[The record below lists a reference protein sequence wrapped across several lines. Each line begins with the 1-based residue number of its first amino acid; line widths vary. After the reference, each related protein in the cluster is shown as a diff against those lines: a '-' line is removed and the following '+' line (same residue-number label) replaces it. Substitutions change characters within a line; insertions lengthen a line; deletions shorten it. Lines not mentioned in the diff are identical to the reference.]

1 MSKIFIYPSGLNAK
15 ILAFHIEKLYNK
27 QPIFI
32 DDSDYE
38 TSIENRKKIIKNDD
52 IILLAS
58 KTYEQNL
65 ISNLEKFDIENYCD
79 GISLIA
85 KKLNKIYK
93 NKFGYSIGVILEK
106 NINDKYLNIPYNGY
120 ELNSQIVY
128 FTQNQIAYEEA
139 KKRFKNVVMASSW
152 WLSYFDFVTCY
163 ISSDYLLGYNMP
175 DVKTFVLGNYYYVG
189 AFHDFYH
196 SKEDIYEKVGFMA
209 SRMDSFTLAHAKEF
223 YENLKPVFSKFNNG
237 GGLLKL
243 GYKSIESDMKNY
255 VWRQHTDTIIIPIA
269 ENKHYGFKDMLV
281 KFAKI
286 LLENGFRVLFK
297 AHYQHKELLNTYE
310 KDIQNLSKYQ
320 NFVLYTKPHLSL
332 DELERSITLV
342 EFRSSLNYTYALITK
357 KPSILLIPP
366 SVTKNRIDL
375 KNNFYNKNLHIE
387 LTDLN
392 SALQMVKIL
401 QNDSNVQ
408 KLHKKMIEYYIQYE
422 MYSYDDILE
431 FIQNY
436 HLKQLKLRQNLLD

>member
-1 MSKIFIYPSGLNAK
+1 MSKIFIYPSGINAK

-38 TSIENRKKIIKNDD
+38 TSLENRKKIIKKDD

-58 KTYEQNL
+58 KTHEQNL
-65 ISNLEKFDIENYCD
+65 ISNLEKFAIANYCD

-85 KKLNKIYK
+85 KKLNEIYK

-128 FTQNQIAYEEA
+128 FTQNQTAYKEA

-163 ISSDYLLGYNMP
+163 ISSDYQLGYNMP

-196 SKEDIYEKVGFMA
+196 SKEDIYEKIGFMA

-223 YENLKPVFSKFNNG
+223 YETLKPAFSKFNNG
-237 GGLLKL
+237 GG
-243 GYKSIESDMKNY
+243 GC
-255 VWRQHTDTIIIPIA
+255 
-269 ENKHYGFKDMLV
+269 
-281 KFAKI
+281 
-286 LLENGFRVLFK
+286 
-297 AHYQHKELLNTYE
+297 
-310 KDIQNLSKYQ
+310 
-320 NFVLYTKPHLSL
+320 
-332 DELERSITLV
+332 
-342 EFRSSLNYTYALITK
+342 
-357 KPSILLIPP
+357 
-366 SVTKNRIDL
+366 
-375 KNNFYNKNLHIE
+375 
-387 LTDLN
+387 
-392 SALQMVKIL
+392 
-401 QNDSNVQ
+401 
-408 KLHKKMIEYYIQYE
+408 
-422 MYSYDDILE
+422 
-431 FIQNY
+431 
-436 HLKQLKLRQNLLD
+436 

>member
-1 MSKIFIYPSGLNAK
+1 
-15 ILAFHIEKLYNK
+15 
-27 QPIFI
+27 
-32 DDSDYE
+32 
-38 TSIENRKKIIKNDD
+38 
-52 IILLAS
+52 
-58 KTYEQNL
+58 
-65 ISNLEKFDIENYCD
+65 
-79 GISLIA
+79 
-85 KKLNKIYK
+85 
-93 NKFGYSIGVILEK
+93 
-106 NINDKYLNIPYNGY
+106 
-120 ELNSQIVY
+120 
-128 FTQNQIAYEEA
+128 
-139 KKRFKNVVMASSW
+139 MASSW